1 MSSKYATTAAAS
13 LLAADGRFA
22 RQRLIRRVLIAAFI
36 SLSIF
41 FGLADPGSAT
51 EFRTL
56 KITDG
61 RFEQSVITA
70 STGEPLILDIELFG
84 SEGVTV
90 SIPKLGIE
98 PTAVPANPVRIGSVH
113 ESSRELVRT
122 RIPLGALDHGE
133 YEVLCSCYG
142 RPAIARLIVE

>member
-1 MSSKYATTAAAS
+1 MSSNYATAAAAS
-13 LLAADGRFA
+13 MLAAGGRFA
-22 RQRLIRRVLIAAFI
+22 RQRLIRRGLIAAFI
-36 SLSIF
+36 SLSTF
-41 FGLADPGSAT
+41 FGSVDTSSAT

-84 SEGVTV
+84 SQGVTV

-113 ESSRELVRT
+113 DYSGDLVRA
-122 RIPLGALDHGE
+122 RFALGALNPGT
-133 YEVLCSCYG
+133 YEILCSCYG
-142 RPAIARLIVE
+142 RPATAQLVVE

>member
-1 MSSKYATTAAAS
+1 MSSNYATAAAAS
-13 LLAADGRFA
+13 MLAAGGRFA
-22 RQRLIRRVLIAAFI
+22 RQRLIRRGLIAAFI
-36 SLSIF
+36 SLSTF
-41 FGLADPGSAT
+41 FGSVDTSSAT

-84 SEGVTV
+84 SQDVTV
-90 SIPKLGIE
+90 SIPKLGIA
-98 PTAVPANPVRIGSVH
+98 PTAVPANRVRIGSVH
-113 ESSRELVRT
+113 ESSRDLASARFA
-122 RIPLGALDHGE
+122 LGALDRGE
-133 YEVLCSCYG
+133 YEILCSCYG